1 MRCTAPITKSRTRR
15 GFTLLELILASVL
28 GAVVVLASYS
38 LMAALTATDART
50 KQRTAASTE
59 LSRAHQVFRKA
70 FASIVVRPPA
80 PRQPNSRSGAV
91 ASAASTQPKDA
102 AAEEP
107 VDVELERRRARVLLE
122 PDPVTPGAQ
131 RLEMVV
137 SEPPILAGADGT
149 SLPGGRATWLSKTR
163 GAFEQRPNPSGK
175 SIDLYWVIYPLR
187 NEEELSAAGGRGATN
202 GAAAQPTDENGNAA
216 EAAGKPELEAAV
228 GSAYLDQSLLN
239 PDTPI
244 AELLVARDLER
255 CNIRLVRSGADGK
268 VEPLTEARIATEE
281 ELPAYLELDIATMQG
296 QRGTW
301 MFEVG
306 WTVDSRRPTTGRGA
320 VADALRGRDGNGN
333 ASGAGGARS
342 GGTRS
347 GTRVGT
353 GTDSGGTKP
362 TGARGDP
369 RNPARGGTLSD
380 RLPGSPGRDR

>member
-1 MRCTAPITKSRTRR
+1 MRRTAPIAKSCTRR
-15 GFTLLELILASVL
+15 GFTMLELMLASVL

-38 LMAALTATDART
+38 LMAALTATDSRT
-50 KQRTAASTE
+50 RQRTAASTE

-80 PRQPNSRSGAV
+80 PRPPTSRSGAL
-91 ASAASTQPKDA
+91 ASAAATPPMDA
-102 AAEEP
+102 ALEEP

-131 RLEMVV
+131 RLEMVL

-149 SLPGGRATWLSKTR
+149 SLPGERATWFSKTR
-163 GAFEQRPNPSGK
+163 GAFEQRPNASGK

-187 NEEELSAAGGRGATN
+187 NEEELAAAGGRGAAN
-202 GAAAQPTDENGNAA
+202 GAAAQSTDEKNNAT
-216 EAAGKPELEAAV
+216 EIDGKPELEAAV

-239 PDTPI
+239 PDTPL

-255 CNIRLVRSGADGK
+255 CNIRLVRSGPNGK

-306 WTVDSRRPTTGRGA
+306 WTVDSRRPTSGRGT
-320 VADALRGRDGNGN
+320 VADALRGRDGSN
-333 ASGAGGARS
+333 AAAGAGGTRS

-353 GTDSGGTKP
+353 GTDSGGNKP
-362 TGARGDP
+362 TGTRGDP
-369 RNPARGGTLSD
+369 RNPARSGTLSD
-380 RLPGSPGRDR
+380 RMPGSGSDR